1 MARRFRG
8 ESIHKVDAKG
18 RVSIPAPFRR
28 VLEEG
33 DPDWTDGLNPNMV
46 LVYGG
51 KSRNYIEGYTMKSMD
66 DVDEQISNLPR
77 GSKGRR
83 ALELMFSGQSVQ
95 LSVDETGRLVLSP
108 KLRDKISIKSE
119 AIFVAT
125 GDTFQIWEPSAY
137 DDYVASLEDWVE
149 EEVDDVDPLTLLD
162 TSTPDGAEG

>member
-8 ESIHKVDAKG
+8 ESTHKVDAKG

-33 DPDWTDGLNPNMV
+33 DPDWHEGLNPNMV

-66 DVDEQISNLPR
+66 DVDDLIAGLQR
-77 GSKGRR
+77 GSQRRR

-108 KLRDKISIKSE
+108 KLREKINIKSE

-137 DDYVASLEDWVE
+137 DDYVTSLEDWVE

-162 TSTPDGAEG
+162 TSTLDGAEG